1 MDIFT
6 WAAAA
11 CYFLAVVFG
20 LIFGLMYL
28 FSQRVFRY
36 HEWVMGK
43 KWDELDSK
51 MKTLLLALMRGIGGA
66 MLALAVA
73 LAVMTIYAYIPG
85 EGWAR
90 WAIPVVGLIAFGGW
104 LYSMVMDRE
113 RTKARTPMLV
123 PALGIGLMLLGF
135 VLSFF

>member
-1 MDIFT
+1 MDAFT
-6 WAAAA
+6 WIAAA
-11 CYFLAVVFG
+11 CYFLAVILG

-28 FSQRVFRY
+28 FSPRVFRY

-66 MLALAVA
+66 MLALAAA
-73 LAVMTIYAYIPG
+73 LASMIVYAFIPG
-85 EGWAR
+85 EAWSR

-104 LYSMVMDRE
+104 LYSMVMDKE
-113 RTKARTPMLV
+113 RTKARTPVLV
-123 PALGIGLMLLGF
+123 PLVGIGLMIAGF
-135 VLSFF
+135 ILSFL